1 MARHDRLPLVEAWTR
16 PFDAALRR
24 HLSEVRDYTHAFWAR
39 WDRRGLE
46 TYRNMGWS
54 LRPFV
59 LRRAHL
65 DFIASALHAGLS
77 GVREQI
83 VASLKSRGGLYR
95 ALPFQRRL
103 QECLDM
109 EGGLASPALLS
120 HLRPDG
126 FLFADRYVLS
136 ELNYGNGVMVSC
148 AYTDVV
154 HDYWKGHPVIRR
166 LGWDVDRHH
175 RRPLPR
181 LLNVVQR
188 FLRPSP
194 RPFVALLAHS
204 EEWKV
209 IEGYPPKVMHQIH
222 FAQRE
227 LKALGIDSQVVTEKG
242 LRVDRRGEV
251 HVKGARRP
259 ADLVMCLTIGS
270 SFADRPEK
278 LKPGRSLAFLR
289 GPRVGNVWLVKPFAG
304 LVIDKGT
311 LPMLDAQDFARRA
324 ADGFRFEVGATEF
337 TRGQRPSRY
346 TRKQRDW
353 VIKRSFDGKDTHV
366 GWVRSPELWK
376 EIAREVVKDDGYVAQ
391 KYVSIPRARV
401 PVLAD
406 GHHLEFV
413 ESRVELSSFIFDGHF
428 GGAAA
433 RHAPDAEGLVMTD
446 PPENYG
452 FSTVFAV

>member
-1 MARHDRLPLVEAWTR
+1 
-16 PFDAALRR
+16 
-24 HLSEVRDYTHAFWAR
+24 
-39 WDRRGLE
+39 
-46 TYRNMGWS
+46 
-54 LRPFV
+54 
-59 LRRAHL
+59 
-65 DFIASALHAGLS
+65 
-77 GVREQI
+77 
-83 VASLKSRGGLYR
+83 
-95 ALPFQRRL
+95 
-103 QECLDM
+103 
-109 EGGLASPALLS
+109 
-120 HLRPDG
+120 LRPDG
-126 FLFADRYVLS
+126 FLFPDRYVLS
-136 ELNYGNGVMVSC
+136 ELNYGNGVVVSC

-166 LGWDVDRHH
+166 LGWDVDRLH

-194 RPFVALLAHS
+194 RPLVALLAHS

-209 IEGYPPKVMHQIH
+209 IQGYPPKVMHQIH
-222 FAQRE
+222 FAQAE
-227 LKALGIDSQVVTEKG
+227 LKKLGIDSKVVTEQE
-242 LRVDRRGEV
+242 LSVDRRGEV
-251 HVKGARRP
+251 RLSGVRRP

-270 SFADRPEK
+270 SFADHPER
-278 LKPGRSLAFLR
+278 LKPGRSLAHLR

-311 LPMLDAQDFARRA
+311 LPLLDAQDFPRRA
-324 ADGFRFEVGATEF
+324 ADGFRFEVGSTEL
-337 TRGQRPSRY
+337 TRGRSPSRY
-346 TRKQRDW
+346 TRRQRDW

-366 GWVRSPELWK
+366 GWVRSPRVWK
-376 EIAREVVKDDGYVAQ
+376 DIAREVVKGDGYVAQ
-391 KYVSIPRARV
+391 RYVSIPRARV

-413 ESRVELSSFIFDGHF
+413 ESRVELSAFIFDGHF